1 MYYFERHI
9 GFFVSFLVFVIIS
22 VFLLIPFHIDEVVA
36 EGQIVH
42 SSDYVV
48 IVDTDGEVHK
58 FQDDKLYFST
68 RDGDEVKVIYT
79 VYRDIFNLTFK
90 HKDIVSFEILN
101 DDCEV

>member
-1 MYYFERHI
+1 MYYFERNI
-9 GFFVSFLVFVIIS
+9 GFFVAFLVFVIIS

-48 IVDTDGEVHK
+48 IVDTYGEVHK
-58 FQDDKLYFST
+58 LQDDKLYFST
-68 RDGDEVKVIYT
+68 RDGDEVKVVYK
-79 VYRDIFNLTFK
+79 VYRDIFNFTFN

-101 DDCEV
+101 GDCEV